1 MNFHLVL
8 WHLMQRPVTTAVET
22 WSDAEG
28 PRKEEEATQ
37 GKDKSIQLDGLVAN
51 WPVALLLVHAVW
63 PLLLA
68 DRRPFAWSVHRS
80 KTGHR
85 SARPKVSIPRRDTFC
100 RWPSKRI
107 PAHYRRFFSSSTQD
121 AICAPH
127 SALLPPI
134 LPPTGSRHLLLT
146 DCTTLS
152 DESATR

>member
-107 PAHYRRFFSSSTQD
+107 PAHYRRFLV
-121 AICAPH
+121 IH
-127 SALLPPI
+127 
-134 LPPTGSRHLLLT
+134 TGRHL
-146 DCTTLS
+146 C
-152 DESATR
+152 SAFRFTSADSSANRFPSSVAY